1 MATEAFVQQ
10 TEAALQA
17 IKQDQEALKTAAAE
31 FEAKRWTVA
40 EEDQGTWEAKL
51 ADELGAEVV
60 TLSDDQLKAM
70 SDKIRAEVWPV
81 VLEDVGAEW
90 GQGILD
96 QINK

>member
-1 MATEAFVQQ
+1 
-10 TEAALQA
+10 
-17 IKQDQEALKTAAAE
+17 
-31 FEAKRWTVA
+31 
-40 EEDQGTWEAKL
+40 
-51 ADELGAEVV
+51 
-60 TLSDDQLKAM
+60 QLKAM